1 MLWLAYLYIAF
12 MVISLPVG
20 VIVMRRVKRD
30 ILHPFGGIL
39 STAISIGF
47 VLSVWFPE
55 LVPFHGYA
63 PVVMLAFAVGWDLYT
78 LQVVRHNLPDILGIS
93 KEEADSLD
101 NGSFML
107 GLMTMLPAY
116 ACGLY
121 VCARALE
128 Y

>member
-1 MLWLAYLYIAF
+1 MLWLAYMYIAF
-12 MVISLPVG
+12 MIISLPVG
-20 VIVMRRVKRD
+20 VIVMRRLKRD
-30 ILHPFGGIL
+30 VLHPFGGIL
-39 STAISIGF
+39 STAISISF
-47 VLSVWFPE
+47 VLSVFFPD

-63 PVVMLAFAVGWDLYT
+63 PVVMLAFAIGWDLYT
-78 LQVVRHNLPDILGIS
+78 LQVVRENLSEILSVS

-101 NGSFML
+101 NNSFLL
-107 GLMTMLPAY
+107 GLATMLPAY

>member
-1 MLWLAYLYIAF
+1 MLWLAYIYIAF

-20 VIVMRRVKRD
+20 VIVLRRLKKD

-39 STAISIGF
+39 STVISISF
-47 VLSVWFPE
+47 VLSMWFPD

-63 PVVMLAFAVGWDLYT
+63 PVVMLAFVIGWDLYT
-78 LQVVRHNLPDILGIS
+78 LQLVRGNLSEILGIS

-107 GLMTMLPAY
+107 GLVTMLPAY

-121 VCARALE
+121 ACARALE
-128 Y
+128 V

>member
-20 VIVMRRVKRD
+20 VIVLRRLKKD
-30 ILHPFGGIL
+30 ILHPFGGVL
-39 STAISIGF
+39 STAISISF
-47 VLSVWFPE
+47 VLSVFFPD

-63 PVVMLAFAVGWDLYT
+63 PVVMLAFVIGWDLYT
-78 LQVVRHNLPDILGIS
+78 LQVVRANLSEILSIS

-101 NGSFML
+101 NGSFLL
-107 GLMTMLPAY
+107 GLVTMLPAY

>member
-20 VIVMRRVKRD
+20 VIVLRRLKKD

-39 STAISIGF
+39 STAISISF
-47 VLSVWFPE
+47 VLSVWFPD

-63 PVVMLAFAVGWDLYT
+63 PMVMLAFVIGWDLYT
-78 LQVVRHNLPDILGIS
+78 LQLVRGHLSEILGIS

-107 GLMTMLPAY
+107 GLVTMLPAY

>member
-12 MVISLPVG
+12 MLISLPVG
-20 VIVMRRVKRD
+20 VIVLRRLKRD

-39 STAISIGF
+39 STAISISF

-63 PVVMLAFAVGWDLYT
+63 PVVMLTFAIGWDLYT
-78 LQVVRHNLPDILGIS
+78 LQVVRENLSEILSIS

-107 GLMTMLPAY
+107 GLITMLPAY

-121 VCARALE
+121 VCSRALE
-128 Y
+128 L

>member
-20 VIVMRRVKRD
+20 VIVLRRLKQD
-30 ILHPFGGIL
+30 ILHPFGGVL
-39 STAISIGF
+39 STAISIAF

-63 PVVMLAFAVGWDLYT
+63 PVVMLVFVMGWDLYT
-78 LQVVRHNLPDILGIS
+78 LREVKAHLPEILSIS

-107 GLMTMLPAY
+107 GLLTMLPAY
-116 ACGLY
+116 ACGVY

>member
-20 VIVMRRVKRD
+20 VIVLRRLKKD
-30 ILHPFGGIL
+30 ILHPFGGVL
-39 STAISIGF
+39 STAISISF
-47 VLSVWFPE
+47 VLSVWFPD
-55 LVPFHGYA
+55 LVPFYGYA
-63 PVVMLAFAVGWDLYT
+63 PVVMLAYVIGWDLYT
-78 LQVVRHNLPDILGIS
+78 LQLVRGHLSEILGIS

-107 GLMTMLPAY
+107 GLVSMLPAY

-121 VCARALE
+121 ACTRALE
-128 Y
+128 G

>member
-12 MVISLPVG
+12 MLISLPVG
-20 VIVMRRVKRD
+20 VIVLRRLKKDV
-30 ILHPFGGIL
+30 LHPFGGVL
-39 STAISIGF
+39 STAISISF
-47 VLSVWFPE
+47 VLSVFFPE

-63 PVVMLAFAVGWDLYT
+63 PVVMLAFAIGWDLYT
-78 LQVVRHNLPDILGIS
+78 LQVVRENLSEILSIS

-101 NGSFML
+101 NGSFLL
-107 GLMTMLPAY
+107 GLVTMLPAY
-116 ACGLY
+116 ASGLY

>member
-12 MVISLPVG
+12 MVISLPLG
-20 VIVMRRVKRD
+20 VIVLRRLKKD
-30 ILHPFGGIL
+30 ILHPFGGVL

-55 LVPFHGYA
+55 LVPFHGYS
-63 PVVMLAFAVGWDLYT
+63 PIVMLVYVIGWDLYT
-78 LQVVRHNLPDILGIS
+78 LRVVRAHLPEILSIS

-107 GLMTMLPAY
+107 GLLTMLPAY

-121 VCARALE
+121 VCSRALE